1 MMYLGTDIL
10 LPALKKIF
18 VLHNLFVLM
27 KLLVANRTTFVLRV
41 LNATIVEVA
50 VNKSMPVQ
58 VVPVST
64 TEQIIK
70 IYEVMMQPVII
81 VERTVGLFTWVTY
94 VKTRELIL
102 RSSVY
107 MEE

>member
-1 MMYLGTDIL
+1 
-10 LPALKKIF
+10 
-18 VLHNLFVLM
+18 M
-27 KLLVANRTTFVLRV
+27 KVLVANRTTFVLRV

-81 VERTVGLFTWVTY
+81 SGTNSRVISMGDICENKGTNTQVICLHG
-94 VKTRELIL
+94 
-102 RSSVY
+102 SSNKQT
-107 MEE
+107 